1 MKFIEKFIIEGGRA
15 GSQVRSGPISM
26 IEVTRLNGK
35 AFTLN
40 ALYIETVEAFPDTQ
54 ITLTTGRK
62 FIVLETE
69 EQVRQKVKT
78 FYQQVQVLSNPHLR
92 GEEDEE

>member
-1 MKFIEKFIIEGGRA
+1 
-15 GSQVRSGPISM
+15 M

-35 AFTLN
+35 ALTLN

-62 FIVLETE
+62 YIVLETE
-69 EQVRQKVKT
+69 EQVRQKVRT
-78 FYQQVQVLSNPHLR
+78 FYQNVQVLSNPHLK